1 MINKNDCFIFCRQIL
16 RVHYI
21 IITFLVDMGN
31 SSHKKLKGA
40 QYKTQGT
47 NSTNEQEE
55 LSLSIKVAKQQIVG
69 AVGKII

>member
-1 MINKNDCFIFCRQIL
+1 
-16 RVHYI
+16 
-21 IITFLVDMGN
+21 MGN
-31 SSHKKLKGA
+31 SEHKKLKGA

-47 NSTNEQEE
+47 NSNEQEE